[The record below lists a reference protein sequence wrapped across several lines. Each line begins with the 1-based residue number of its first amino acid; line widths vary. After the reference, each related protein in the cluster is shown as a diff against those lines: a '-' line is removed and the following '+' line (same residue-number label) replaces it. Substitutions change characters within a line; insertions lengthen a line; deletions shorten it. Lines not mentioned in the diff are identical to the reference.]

1 MVNLEQKLTVDDLIV
16 EYMMYKVENGYE
28 PSFTTGEFI
37 KFLLYFES
45 KMTVYDTLYDGEKL
59 FNRFFERKN
68 EQDWSRTVNWNTLEK
83 EKNPH
88 MDMIYSSEDTSYLIK
103 ANYRLSDADK
113 SIINTYFMDNGM
125 SRFEHFKGET
135 FKIRSIIG
143 EWLSDYPKRTI
154 DENIE
159 VDSFFLIMGKYLTA
173 EIINIIW
180 KSYIEENIKQ
190 RGCQ

>member
-1 MVNLEQKLTVDDLIV
+1 MVNSEHKLTVDDLIV

-37 KFLLYFES
+37 NFLLYFES

-103 ANYRLSDADK
+103 AN
-113 SIINTYFMDNGM
+113 
-125 SRFEHFKGET
+125 
-135 FKIRSIIG
+135 
-143 EWLSDYPKRTI
+143 
-154 DENIE
+154 
-159 VDSFFLIMGKYLTA
+159 
-173 EIINIIW
+173 
-180 KSYIEENIKQ
+180 
-190 RGCQ
+190 

>member
-1 MVNLEQKLTVDDLIV
+1 
-16 EYMMYKVENGYE
+16 
-28 PSFTTGEFI
+28 
-37 KFLLYFES
+37 
-45 KMTVYDTLYDGEKL
+45 
-59 FNRFFERKN
+59 
-68 EQDWSRTVNWNTLEK
+68 
-83 EKNPH
+83 

-173 EIINIIW
+173 EIISIIW

-190 RGCQ
+190 NRWPGQCRDIDKYLLEIDLAEIIELKSIKKELLDMYETVSKRIAILFKEDNKLKISSSKGSYLAHSN